1 MRASMAGLQ
10 NSAALRLS
18 TERGR
23 KAAQLSVCWRKFDA
37 AG

>member
-18 TERGR
+18 AEWGR
-23 KAAQLSVCWRKFDA
+23 KAAQLNRRSRKLDA